1 MVKPVAGPGG
11 GRRLEVPRGQGRRGS
26 VREGAGEVRV
36 GVVADPGLPA
46 EVAAALAVHG
56 LAEHLAAKIGPCPR
70 WVVETVSA
78 VLPVNQDGVVPLA
91 ELASIRRRRQGWDM
105 VVYLTDLPRR
115 SETQP
120 VVADLSITHAVALIS
135 LPAVGW
141 VRLRRCV
148 RDVVVYLLR
157 RLAEERREYCPADC
171 GHPEAVARRRLLPW
185 FSGDLGLMVREDV
198 SPYPDTD
205 FTLTLN
211 GWHGRAR
218 LLFGMV
224 RDNRP
229 WVLVP
234 HLASATAAAGA
245 AAAVGIFYNSIWGM
259 AEALP
264 AWRLTL
270 IMVASVTVMAVW
282 LLIYNH
288 LWERPDDHHSPAEA
302 VIYNVSTAVTL
313 LLGVAC
319 MYGLLYVAALGV
331 SALVIGPGYL
341 QSQLHHR
348 IGFWDYATVAWL
360 ASSIG
365 VVAGALG
372 SSLDSEEAV
381 RKAAYSRRERER
393 QNRNRVAT
401 SAIDRGI

>member
-1 MVKPVAGPGG
+1 MARPGDCARCGP
-11 GRRLEVPRGQGRRGS
+11 EWD
-26 VREGAGEVRV
+26 GAGEVRV

-46 EVAAALAVHG
+46 KVAAALAAHG
-56 LAEHLAAKIGPCPR
+56 LAEHLAAEIGPQLR

-78 VLPVNQDGVVPLA
+78 VLPVKEDGMVPLA
-91 ELASIRRRRQGWDM
+91 ELAAIRRRRQGWDV

-115 SETQP
+115 SGTQP

-157 RLAEERREYCPADC
+157 RLTEERREYQRADC
-171 GHPEAVARRRLLPW
+171 GQPQEAARWRILPR
-185 FSGDLGLMVREDV
+185 FFGDLGLMVRETV
-198 SPYPDTD
+198 SSHPDID

-234 HLASATAAAGA
+234 HLASATAAATA

-264 AWRLTL
+264 PWRLSL
-270 IMVASVTVMAVW
+270 IMVSSITVMTVW

-288 LWERPDDHHSPAEA
+288 LWERPDDHHTPAEA
-302 VIYNVSTAVTL
+302 VIYNMSTAVTL

-319 MYGLLYVAALGV
+319 MYGLLYVAALAV

-341 QSQLHHR
+341 ESQLHHQ
-348 IGFWDYATVAWL
+348 IGFRDYATLVWL

-393 QNRNRVAT
+393 QQQNRLAT
-401 SAIDRGI
+401 ASAAIAAAHADDTSGG

>member
-1 MVKPVAGPGG
+1 M
-11 GRRLEVPRGQGRRGS
+11 PRDRACRGS
-26 VREGAGEVRV
+26 AGDGAGELRV
-36 GVVADPGLPA
+36 GVVGDPGLPF
-46 EVAAALAVHG
+46 EVAAALAAKG
-56 LAEHLAAKIGPCPR
+56 LAEHLAAAIGPGPR

-78 VLPVNQDGVVPLA
+78 VLPLNEDGIVPLA
-91 ELASIRRRRQGWDM
+91 ELADIRRRRQGWDV

-115 SETQP
+115 SGTQP
-120 VVADLSITHAVALIS
+120 VVADLSTTHAAALIS

-157 RLAEERREYCPADC
+157 RLAEEKRQLRHEDQGRPA
-171 GHPEAVARRRLLPW
+171 EAARGQALSWL
-185 FSGDLGLMVREDV
+185 FGDLGLMVRENVSSHPDV
-198 SPYPDTD
+198 D

-229 WVLVP
+229 WLLVP
-234 HLASATAAAGA
+234 HLSRATAAAGA
-245 AAAVGIFYNSIWGM
+245 AAAAGIFYDSIWGM

-264 AWRLTL
+264 VWRLTL
-270 IMVASVTVMAVW
+270 IMVASITIMAVW

-288 LWERPDDHHSPAEA
+288 LWERPDGHHSPAEA
-302 VIYNVSTAVTL
+302 VIYNLSTAVTL

-319 MYGLLYVAALGV
+319 MYGLLYLSALAV
-331 SALVIGPGYL
+331 SAVIIGPGYL

-348 IGFWDYATVAWL
+348 IGVGDYAAVVWL

-393 QNRNRVAT
+393 QERNRA
-401 SAIDRGI
+401 AERI

>member
-1 MVKPVAGPGG
+1 
-11 GRRLEVPRGQGRRGS
+11 
-26 VREGAGEVRV
+26 
-36 GVVADPGLPA
+36 
-46 EVAAALAVHG
+46 
-56 LAEHLAAKIGPCPR
+56 
-70 WVVETVSA
+70 VVETVSA
-78 VLPVNQDGVVPLA
+78 ELPVNEDGIVPLA
-91 ELASIRRRRQGWDM
+91 ELAAVRRRRQGWDV

-115 SETQP
+115 TGTQP
-120 VVADLSITHAVALIS
+120 VVADLSLTHAVALIS

-157 RLAEERREYCPADC
+157 RLAEERREDYQADC
-171 GHPEAVARRRLLPW
+171 SRPGEVGRRRLLPW
-185 FSGDLGLMVREDV
+185 FSGDLGLMVREDL
-198 SPYPDTD
+198 SPHPDTD

-245 AAAVGIFYNSIWGM
+245 AAAAGIFYNSIWGM
-259 AEALP
+259 AEALS
-264 AWRLTL
+264 AWRLAL

-288 LWERPDDHHSPAEA
+288 LWERPDDHHKPAEA
-302 VIYNVSTAVTL
+302 VIYNASTAVTL
-313 LLGVAC
+313 LLGVGC
-319 MYGLLYVAALGV
+319 MYGLLYVVALAV

-341 QSQLHHR
+341 ESQLHHR
-348 IGFWDYATVAWL
+348 IGWEDYATLAWL

-372 SSLDSEEAV
+372 SSLDGEEAV
-381 RKAAYSRRERER
+381 RKAAYSRREGER
-393 QNRNRVAT
+393 QNRSDVAAT

>member
-1 MVKPVAGPGG
+1 LVTPRDCACRGP
-11 GRRLEVPRGQGRRGS
+11 
-26 VREGAGEVRV
+26 EGDGTGELRV

-46 EVAAALAVHG
+46 EVAAALAAHG
-56 LAEHLAAKIGPCPR
+56 LSEHLAAEIGPCPR

-78 VLPVNQDGVVPLA
+78 ELPVNEDGIVPLA
-91 ELASIRRRRQGWDM
+91 ELAAVRRRRQGWDV

-115 SETQP
+115 SGTQP
-120 VVADLSITHAVALIS
+120 VVADLSLTHAAALIS

-141 VRLRRCV
+141 VRLRRRV

-157 RLAEERREYCPADC
+157 RLAKERREYCRADC
-171 GHPEAVARRRLLPW
+171 GHQEEVGRRRLLPW
-185 FSGDLGLMVREDV
+185 LSGELGLMVREDL
-198 SPYPDTD
+198 SPHPDID

-259 AEALP
+259 AEALS
-264 AWRLTL
+264 AWRLVL
-270 IMVASVTVMAVW
+270 IMVVSVTVMAVW

-288 LWERPDDHHSPAEA
+288 LWERPDDHHTPAEA

-319 MYGLLYVAALGV
+319 MYGLLYLAALAV
-331 SALVIGPGYL
+331 SALVIDPGYL
-341 QSQLHHR
+341 ESQVHHR
-348 IGFWDYATVAWL
+348 VGWEDYATVVWL

-372 SSLDSEEAV
+372 SSLDGEDAV

-393 QNRNRVAT
+393 QNRNRVAAT
-401 SAIDRGI
+401 SAIDRGNLT

>member
-1 MVKPVAGPGG
+1 M
-11 GRRLEVPRGQGRRGS
+11 PRERARC
-26 VREGAGEVRV
+26 RPEWEGTGEVRV

-46 EVAAALAVHG
+46 KVAATLAAHG
-56 LAEHLAAKIGPCPR
+56 LAEHLAAEIGPRRR
-70 WVVETVSA
+70 WVVETVFE
-78 VLPVNQDGVVPLA
+78 VLPLNEAGIVPLA
-91 ELASIRRRRQGWDM
+91 ELAAIRRRRQGWDA

-115 SETQP
+115 SGTQP
-120 VVADLSITHAVALIS
+120 VVADLSITHAAALIS

-157 RLAEERREYCPADC
+157 RLTEEWRGHHRVNSAHPAR
-171 GHPEAVARRRLLPW
+171 AARWSVGPRFL
-185 FSGDLGLMVREDV
+185 GDLGLMVRENVSSHPDV
-198 SPYPDTD
+198 D
-205 FTLTLN
+205 FSLTLS

-229 WVLVP
+229 WLLVP
-234 HLASATAAAGA
+234 HLASATAAA
-245 AAAVGIFYNSIWGM
+245 AAAVAFGIFYNSIWGM

-264 AWRLTL
+264 GWRLAL
-270 IMVASVTVMAVW
+270 IMIASITVMALW
-282 LLIYNH
+282 LMICNH
-288 LWERPDDHHSPAEA
+288 LWERPEDRHAPAEA

-319 MYGLLYVAALGV
+319 MYGILYVVALAVAAMV
-331 SALVIGPGYL
+331 MDAGYL
-341 QSQLHHR
+341 QSQLHHPVG
-348 IGFWDYATVAWL
+348 IGDYARLVWL

-381 RKAAYSRRERER
+381 QKAAYSRRERER
-393 QNRNRVAT
+393 RARNRPAVAAVDPGSVT
-401 SAIDRGI
+401 

>member
-1 MVKPVAGPGG
+1 
-11 GRRLEVPRGQGRRGS
+11 
-26 VREGAGEVRV
+26 VRV

-46 EVAAALAVHG
+46 KVAATLAAHG
-56 LAEHLAAKIGPCPR
+56 LAEHLAAEIGPRLR
-70 WVVETVSA
+70 WVVETVFEA
-78 VLPVNQDGVVPLA
+78 LPLNEDGIVPLA
-91 ELASIRRRRQGWDM
+91 ELAAIRRRRQGWDV

-115 SETQP
+115 SGTQP
-120 VVADLSITHAVALIS
+120 VVADLSITHAAALIS

-157 RLAEERREYCPADC
+157 RLTEEC
-171 GHPEAVARRRLLPW
+171 GEHRDENHARAASAARWRVLPR
-185 FSGDLGLMVREDV
+185 FFGDLGLMVRENVSSHPDV
-198 SPYPDTD
+198 D

-234 HLASATAAAGA
+234 HLASATAAAVA

-264 AWRLTL
+264 AWRLGL
-270 IMVASVTVMAVW
+270 VMVSSITVMTVW

-288 LWERPDDHHSPAEA
+288 LWERPDDHHTPAEA
-302 VIYNVSTAVTL
+302 VIYNMSTAVTL

-319 MYGLLYVAALGV
+319 MYGLLYVAALAV
-331 SALVIGPGYL
+331 AALVISPGYL
-341 QSQLHHR
+341 QSQLHHPV
-348 IGFWDYATVAWL
+348 GFRDYATLVWL

-393 QNRNRVAT
+393 QQQNRLAT
-401 SAIDRGI
+401 ASAAITAAQADDRSGG

>member
-1 MVKPVAGPGG
+1 
-11 GRRLEVPRGQGRRGS
+11 
-26 VREGAGEVRV
+26 V
-36 GVVADPGLPA
+36 GVVADPGLPS
-46 EVAAALAVHG
+46 EVAVALAAKG
-56 LAEHLAAKIGPCPR
+56 LAEHLAAAIGPGPR

-78 VLPVNQDGVVPLA
+78 VLPLNEDGIVPLA
-91 ELASIRRRRQGWDM
+91 ELADIRRRRQGWDV

-115 SETQP
+115 SGTQP
-120 VVADLSITHAVALIS
+120 VVADLSTTHAAALIS

-157 RLAEERREYCPADC
+157 RLAGCPA
-171 GHPEAVARRRLLPW
+171 EAAPRQVLSWL
-185 FSGDLGLMVREDV
+185 FGDLGLMVRENVSSHPDV
-198 SPYPDTD
+198 D

-229 WVLVP
+229 WLLVP
-234 HLASATAAAGA
+234 HLSRATAAAGA
-245 AAAVGIFYNSIWGM
+245 AAAAGIFYDSIWGM

-264 AWRLTL
+264 VWRLTL
-270 IMVASVTVMAVW
+270 IMVASITIMAVW

-302 VIYNVSTAVTL
+302 VIYNLSTAVTL

-319 MYGLLYVAALGV
+319 MYGLLYLSALAV
-331 SALVIGPGYL
+331 SALIIGPGYL

-348 IGFWDYATVAWL
+348 IGVGDYAAVVWL

-393 QNRNRVAT
+393 QERNRAAERV
-401 SAIDRGI
+401 

>member
-1 MVKPVAGPGG
+1 
-11 GRRLEVPRGQGRRGS
+11 
-26 VREGAGEVRV
+26 V

-46 EVAAALAVHG
+46 KVAATLAAHG
-56 LAEHLAAKIGPCPR
+56 LEEYLAAKIGPCPR

-78 VLPVNQDGVVPLA
+78 VLPVNEDGMVPLA
-91 ELASIRRRRQGWDM
+91 ELAAIRRRQPGWDV

-115 SETQP
+115 SGTQP
-120 VVADLSITHAVALIS
+120 VVADFSMTHAVALIS

-157 RLAEERREYCPADC
+157 RLAEERREHDQADC
-171 GHPEAVARRRLLPW
+171 GHPEKVARRRLLPW
-185 FSGDLGLMVREDV
+185 FSGDLGLMVREAV
-198 SPYPDTD
+198 SPHPDAD
-205 FTLTLN
+205 FTLALN

-245 AAAVGIFYNSIWGM
+245 AAAAGIFYNSVWGM

-288 LWERPDDHHSPAEA
+288 LWDRPDDHHTPAEA

-313 LLGVAC
+313 LLGVVC
-319 MYGLLYVAALGV
+319 MYGLLYVSALAV
-331 SALVIGPGYL
+331 SALIIGPGYL

-348 IGFWDYATVAWL
+348 IGFGDYAAVVWL

-372 SSLDSEEAV
+372 SSLDGEEAV
-381 RKAAYSRRERER
+381 RKAAYSRRERDR
-393 QNRNRVAT
+393 QKRNGVVTT
-401 SAIDRGI
+401 SATDRGD

>member
-1 MVKPVAGPGG
+1 
-11 GRRLEVPRGQGRRGS
+11 
-26 VREGAGEVRV
+26 V

-46 EVAAALAVHG
+46 EVAAALAAHG
-56 LAEHLAAKIGPCPR
+56 LAEHLAAEIGPCLR

-78 VLPVNQDGVVPLA
+78 VLPLNEDGIVPLA
-91 ELASIRRRRQGWDM
+91 ELAAVRRRRQGWDV

-115 SETQP
+115 SGTQP

-157 RLAEERREYCPADC
+157 RLAEERREHYQADC
-171 GHPEAVARRRLLPW
+171 GHPEEVARRRLLPW
-185 FSGDLGLMVREDV
+185 FSGDLGVMVREAVSSHPDV
-198 SPYPDTD
+198 D

-245 AAAVGIFYNSIWGM
+245 SAAAGIFYNSIWGM

-288 LWERPDDHHSPAEA
+288 LWERPDDHHTPAEA
-302 VIYNVSTAVTL
+302 VIYNLSTAVTL

-319 MYGLLYVAALGV
+319 MYGLLYVSALAV
-331 SALVIGPGYL
+331 SALIIGPGYL

-348 IGFWDYATVAWL
+348 IGLGDYATLVWL

-372 SSLDSEEAV
+372 SSLDGEEAV

-393 QNRNRVAT
+393 QNRNRVTTA
-401 SAIDRGI
+401 

>member
-1 MVKPVAGPGG
+1 LVT
-11 GRRLEVPRGQGRRGS
+11 PRDCARRGS
-26 VREGAGEVRV
+26 EGDGAGELRV

-46 EVAAALAVHG
+46 KVAAALAAHG
-56 LAEHLAAKIGPCPR
+56 LAEHLASEIGSCPR

-78 VLPVNQDGVVPLA
+78 VLPVNEDGIVPLA
-91 ELASIRRRRQGWDM
+91 ELAAIRQRRQDWDV

-115 SETQP
+115 SGTQP
-120 VVADLSITHAVALIS
+120 VVADFSMTHAVALIS

-157 RLAEERREYCPADC
+157 RMAEERREHYQADR
-171 GHPEAVARRRLLPW
+171 GHPEEVARRRLLPW
-185 FSGDLGLMVREDV
+185 FSGDLGLMVREAV
-198 SPYPDTD
+198 SPHPDAD
-205 FTLTLN
+205 FTLTLS

-245 AAAVGIFYNSIWGM
+245 AAAVGIFYNSVWGM

-264 AWRLTL
+264 VWRLTL

-288 LWERPDDHHSPAEA
+288 LWDRPDDHHTPAEA
-302 VIYNVSTAVTL
+302 VIYNLSTAVTL

-319 MYGLLYVAALGV
+319 MYGLLYVSALAV
-331 SALVIGPGYL
+331 SALIIGPGYL

-348 IGFWDYATVAWL
+348 IGFGDYATIVWL

-372 SSLDSEEAV
+372 SSLDGEEAV

-393 QNRNRVAT
+393 QTRNHVATT
-401 SAIDRGI
+401 SAIDRGN

>member
-1 MVKPVAGPGG
+1 MV
-11 GRRLEVPRGQGRRGS
+11 VPRDQARRGP
-26 VREGAGEVRV
+26 EGDGTGVVRV

-46 EVAAALAVHG
+46 EVAAALAAHG

-78 VLPVNQDGVVPLA
+78 VLPVSEAGIVPLA
-91 ELASIRRRRQGWDM
+91 ELAAIRRHRQGWDV

-115 SETQP
+115 SGTQP

-157 RLAEERREYCPADC
+157 RLAEERREHCQADC
-171 GHPEAVARRRLLPW
+171 GHPEEVGRRRLLPW
-185 FSGDLGLMVREDV
+185 FSGDLGLMVREGV

-270 IMVASVTVMAVW
+270 IMVASVAVMAVW

-319 MYGLLYVAALGV
+319 MYALLYVAALAV

-348 IGFWDYATVAWL
+348 VGFWDYATVAWL

-393 QNRNRVAT
+393 QKRNRVATT
-401 SAIDRGI
+401 SAIDRGN

>member
-1 MVKPVAGPGG
+1 
-11 GRRLEVPRGQGRRGS
+11 
-26 VREGAGEVRV
+26 VRV
-36 GVVADPGLPA
+36 GVVADPGLPDK
-46 EVAAALAVHG
+46 VAAALAAHG
-56 LAEHLAAKIGPCPR
+56 LAEHLAEQIGPGLR

-78 VLPVNQDGVVPLA
+78 VLPVNDDGIVPLA
-91 ELASIRRRRQGWDM
+91 ELAAIRRRRQGWDA

-115 SETQP
+115 SGTQP
-120 VVADLSITHAVALIS
+120 VVADLSVTHAVALIS

-157 RLAEERREYCPADC
+157 RLIEERLEHQRADC
-171 GHPEAVARRRLLPW
+171 GHPGEAARWGFLPR
-185 FSGDLGLMVREDV
+185 FFGDLGLMVREHVSSHPDV
-198 SPYPDTD
+198 D
-205 FTLTLN
+205 FTLTLS

-234 HLASATAAAGA
+234 HLASATAAATA

-264 AWRLTL
+264 PWRLSL
-270 IMVASVTVMAVW
+270 IMVSSIAVMTVW
-282 LLIYNH
+282 LLFYNH
-288 LWERPDDHHSPAEA
+288 LWERPDDHHTPTEA
-302 VIYNVSTAVTL
+302 VLYNASTAVTL

-319 MYGLLYVAALGV
+319 MYGLLYVAALAV

-341 QSQLHHR
+341 QSQLHHP
-348 IGFWDYATVAWL
+348 IGFGDYATLAWL

-393 QNRNRVAT
+393 QQQTRLAT
-401 SAIDRGI
+401 ASSAIAAAHADDTSGG

>member
-1 MVKPVAGPGG
+1 M
-11 GRRLEVPRGQGRRGS
+11 PRDRACRGS
-26 VREGAGEVRV
+26 AVDGTGELRV
-36 GVVADPGLPA
+36 GVVADPGLPF
-46 EVAAALAVHG
+46 EVAAALAAKG
-56 LAEHLAAKIGPCPR
+56 LAEHLAAAIGPGPR

-78 VLPVNQDGVVPLA
+78 VLPLNEDGIVPLA
-91 ELASIRRRRQGWDM
+91 ELADIRRRRQGWDV

-115 SETQP
+115 SGTQP
-120 VVADLSITHAVALIS
+120 VVADLSTTHAAALIS

-157 RLAEERREYCPADC
+157 RLAEERRQLRHEDQGRPA
-171 GHPEAVARRRLLPW
+171 EAAPRPVLSWL
-185 FSGDLGLMVREDV
+185 FGDLGLMVRENVSSHPDV
-198 SPYPDTD
+198 D

-229 WVLVP
+229 WLLVP
-234 HLASATAAAGA
+234 HLSRATAAAGA
-245 AAAVGIFYNSIWGM
+245 AAAAGIFYDSIWGM

-270 IMVASVTVMAVW
+270 IMVASITIMAVW

-302 VIYNVSTAVTL
+302 VIYNLSTAVTL

-319 MYGLLYVAALGV
+319 MYGLLYLSALAV
-331 SALVIGPGYL
+331 SAVIIGPGYL

-348 IGFWDYATVAWL
+348 IGVGDYAAVVWL

-393 QNRNRVAT
+393 QERNRVAT
-401 SAIDRGI
+401 TSAIERV

>member
-1 MVKPVAGPGG
+1 LV
-11 GRRLEVPRGQGRRGS
+11 VPSDRARRGS
-26 VREGAGEVRV
+26 EWDGAGEVRV

-46 EVAAALAVHG
+46 EVAAALAARG
-56 LAEHLAAKIGPCPR
+56 LAEHLAAAIGPRPR
-70 WVVETVSA
+70 WVVETVRA
-78 VLPVNQDGVVPLA
+78 VLPVNEDGIVPLA
-91 ELASIRRRRQGWDM
+91 ELAAIRRRRQDWDV

-115 SETQP
+115 SGTQP

-157 RLAEERREYCPADC
+157 RLTEERRPLRHEDQGRPT
-171 GHPEAVARRRLLPW
+171 EAARW
-185 FSGDLGLMVREDV
+185 QVFSWLFGDLGLMVRENVSSHPDV
-198 SPYPDTD
+198 D

-234 HLASATAAAGA
+234 HLARATAAAGA
-245 AAAVGIFYNSIWGM
+245 AAAAGIFYNSVWGM

-288 LWERPDDHHSPAEA
+288 LWERPDDHHTPAETA
-302 VIYNVSTAVTL
+302 IYNLSTAVTL

-319 MYGLLYVAALGV
+319 MYVLLYVAALAV
-331 SALVIGPGYL
+331 SALIIGPGYL

-348 IGFWDYATVAWL
+348 IGFGDYAAVVWL

-372 SSLDSEEAV
+372 SSLDGEDAV

-393 QNRNRVAT
+393 QKRNGVVTT
-401 SAIDRGI
+401 SAIGRGN

>member
-1 MVKPVAGPGG
+1 VAEARDCGRRAPQGG
-11 GRRLEVPRGQGRRGS
+11 GAEEL
-26 VREGAGEVRV
+26 RV

-46 EVAAALAVHG
+46 EVAAALAAHG
-56 LAEHLAAKIGPCPR
+56 LTEHLAAKIGPWPR
-70 WVVETVSA
+70 WAVETVTA
-78 VLPVNQDGVVPLA
+78 VLPVNEDGIVPLSK
-91 ELASIRRRRQGWDM
+91 LAAIRRREGWD
-105 VVYLTDLPRR
+105 VAVYLTDLPRR
-115 SETQP
+115 SGTQP
-120 VVADLSITHAVALIS
+120 VVADLSITHAAALIS

-157 RLAEERREYCPADC
+157 RFTEDRPELDRAGRS
-171 GHPEAVARRRLLPW
+171 HPQQIGLRRRLPQL
-185 FSGDLGLMVREDV
+185 SGDLGLMVHEDV
-198 SPYPDTD
+198 SSHPDAD
-205 FTLTLN
+205 FTLALN

-245 AAAVGIFYNSIWGM
+245 ATAAGIFYSSVWGI

-264 AWRLTL
+264 LWRLAL

-288 LWERPDDHHSPAEA
+288 LWERPDDLHPPGEA
-302 VIYNVSTAVTL
+302 VIYNLSTAVTL

-319 MYGLLYVAALGV
+319 MYGLLYVAALSV
-331 SALVIGPGYL
+331 SALVIDPGYL
-341 QSQLHHR
+341 QSQLHHHVDP
-348 IGFWDYATVAWL
+348 GDYATMVWL

-372 SSLDSEEAV
+372 SSLDGEEAV

-393 QNRNRVAT
+393 QERNRLATVSAATAVACADDT
-401 SAIDRGI
+401 SGG

>member
-1 MVKPVAGPGG
+1 LVEARDC
-11 GRRLEVPRGQGRRGS
+11 GRRAPQGD
-26 VREGAGEVRV
+26 EAEELRV
-36 GVVADPGLPA
+36 GVLADPGLPA
-46 EVAAALAVHG
+46 EVAAALAAHG
-56 LAEHLAAKIGPCPR
+56 LAEHLAAKIGPWPR
-70 WVVETVSA
+70 WMVETVTA
-78 VLPVNQDGVVPLA
+78 VLPVNEDGIVPLSKVA
-91 ELASIRRRRQGWDM
+91 AVRRREGWD
-105 VVYLTDLPRR
+105 VAVYLTDLPRR
-115 SETQP
+115 SGTQP
-120 VVADLSITHAVALIS
+120 VVADLSITHAAALIS

-148 RDVVVYLLR
+148 RDVVVHLLR
-157 RLAEERREYCPADC
+157 RLTEERREHDRTDC
-171 GHPEAVARRRLLPW
+171 GRPDETGHRRRLGRFL
-185 FSGDLGLMVREDV
+185 GDLGLMVHEDV
-198 SPYPDTD
+198 SSHPDAD
-205 FTLTLN
+205 FTLALN

-245 AAAVGIFYNSIWGM
+245 ATAAAIFYSSIWGM

-264 AWRLTL
+264 PWRLAL
-270 IMVASVTVMAVW
+270 ITVASVTVMAVW

-288 LWERPDDHHSPAEA
+288 LWERPDDLHPPAEA
-302 VIYNVSTAVTL
+302 VIYNLSTAVTL

-319 MYGLLYVAALGV
+319 MYGLLFVAALSV
-331 SALVIGPGYL
+331 SALVIDPGYL
-341 QSQLHHR
+341 QSQLRHR
-348 IGFWDYATVAWL
+348 IGFGDYATLVWL

-372 SSLDSEEAV
+372 SSLDGEEAV

-393 QNRNRVAT
+393 QQRNRLASASAAT
-401 SAIDRGI
+401 AAAHADDTSGG

>member
-1 MVKPVAGPGG
+1 LVT
-11 GRRLEVPRGQGRRGS
+11 PRDCARRGS
-26 VREGAGEVRV
+26 EGDGAGELRV

-46 EVAAALAVHG
+46 KVAAALAAHG
-56 LAEHLAAKIGPCPR
+56 LEEHLAKKVGPCPQ

-78 VLPVNQDGVVPLA
+78 VLPVHEDGIVPLA
-91 ELASIRRRRQGWDM
+91 DLAAIRRRRPGWDV

-115 SETQP
+115 SGTQP
-120 VVADLSITHAVALIS
+120 VVADFSMTHAVALIS

-157 RLAEERREYCPADC
+157 RMAEERREHYQADC
-171 GHPEAVARRRLLPW
+171 HPEEVGRRRLLPR

-198 SPYPDTD
+198 SPHPDAD
-205 FTLTLN
+205 FTLTLK

-245 AAAVGIFYNSIWGM
+245 AAAAGIFYNSIWGM

-288 LWERPDDHHSPAEA
+288 LWERPDDHHTPAEA
-302 VIYNVSTAVTL
+302 VIYNLSTAVTL
-313 LLGVAC
+313 ALGVAC
-319 MYGLLYVAALGV
+319 MYGLLFVSALAV

-348 IGFWDYATVAWL
+348 IGFGDYATVVWL

-381 RKAAYSRRERER
+381 RKAAYGRRERER

-401 SAIDRGI
+401 TSAIDRGN